1 MSHPVTNFE
10 IAGKNG
16 AELSTFYSNVFD
28 WNIQNYP
35 GGFYCIP
42 DNENGIQ
49 GNIQPTRNGSPSSN
63 YVAIFVPVESLKES
77 TKIVQKLGGKVVVPP
92 TLISEEMGSYMMFSD
107 PSGNLLGLYEINN
120 I

>member
-1 MSHPVTNFE
+1 MMHPVTSFE

-16 AELSTFYSNVFD
+16 AMLSNFYSNVFG

-35 GGFYCIP
+35 GGFFCIP
-42 DNENGIQ
+42 DEDNGIQ

-63 YVAIFVPVESLKES
+63 YVAVFVPVDNLEKS
-77 TKIVQKLGGKVVVPP
+77 TKKVERLGGKVVVPS

-107 PSGNLLGLYEINN
+107 PSGNLIGLYEINN
-120 I
+120 T